1 MLKNTLITNFLEII
15 SKPGLI
21 IFFIAFVIFSYLL
34 IALLTWSLTKPL
46 KYLSIPFIIIGI
58 IILIIRFCLPFIITI
73 MPENTVNVPSSLVNV
88 MLNPFLKSGI
98 ICLLAGILSM
108 TLYILIGKFT
118 KKKTANKE
126 KIKSV
131 NEEKK
136 N

>member
-15 SKPGLI
+15 AKPQLL
-21 IFFIAFVIFSYLL
+21 IFFIAFIIFSYLL

-58 IILIIRFCLPFIITI
+58 IILILRFCLPLIITI
-73 MPENTVNVPSSLVNV
+73 IPENTVNVPNSLVNV
-88 MLNPFLKSGI
+88 ILNPFLKSGI
-98 ICLLAGILSM
+98 ICLLIGIIFM
-108 TLYILIGKFT
+108 IVYILIGKFT
-118 KKKTANKE
+118 KEKTANKE